1 MAPPRSVAEAVLA
14 SGEDHEW
21 QLPGAHEVVPGVDE
35 RRTLT
40 WRTVCASCCRGCGGA
55 MAARTSIPLKRSRST
70 LGLRPPGCRDPHY
83 DGARADAAKPAVIA
97 VSRMR
102 PVRQKWVGQR
112 FLPRDG
118 RNQRLSPFV

>member
-1 MAPPRSVAEAVLA
+1 
-14 SGEDHEW
+14 
-21 QLPGAHEVVPGVDE
+21 
-35 RRTLT
+35 
-40 WRTVCASCCRGCGGA
+40 

-97 VSRMR
+97 VSKMR

-112 FLPRDG
+112 FLPRRHKIPG
-118 RNQRLSPFV
+118 PPAAQITQIRAIIGNGVTTKAAVPNGGSARALSHIGSDAM